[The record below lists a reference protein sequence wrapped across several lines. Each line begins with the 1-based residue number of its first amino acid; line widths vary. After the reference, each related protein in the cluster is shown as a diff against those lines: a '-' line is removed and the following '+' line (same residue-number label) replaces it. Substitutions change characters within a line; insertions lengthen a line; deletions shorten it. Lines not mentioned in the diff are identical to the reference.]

1 MLLCVCVCVCVPFY
15 ASVCVCVGAMCVDM
29 YSRVYLCWKEI
40 RRKYSCLSVIV
51 YDCQK
56 RPGEMYCAH
65 TQIHTDHNAAA
76 MGPLGM

>member
-1 MLLCVCVCVCVPFY
+1 MLLFVCVCLLMPVC
-15 ASVCVCVGAMCVDM
+15 AMCVDM

-40 RRKYSCLSVIV
+40 RRKYSCLSVFV
-51 YDCQK
+51 CDCQK
-56 RPGEMYCAH
+56 RPGEMYRAH